1 MRRFGLSSLKPKAA
15 PGKPARSIWWRL
27 HHWAG
32 LQVSLFLAFVCLTG
46 TLAVFSYELDWLAR
60 PAMWTAPVAAENQ
73 ASWGDVLNIARHAAP
88 DAVGMNIYRP
98 LHPLSTYDAVARANG
113 ENTHYYIH
121 PGTAELTGTGDWIGF
136 QRFLRNTHRHLML
149 PVPIGVSI
157 VSLAAILLGVTLVTS
172 FWVYKR
178 WWRGFLRWPKGRT
191 MRALIGDIHRLT
203 GLWSIWFVALICLTG
218 YFYLAEQWGFDAP
231 AANAAP
237 ATLESSIAPDKSLP
251 SPGQALDTGL
261 NQLSQVQPGYQVS
274 LVRWTAAQPDVIEVH
289 GEAGRALLVRPRA
302 NAVWI
307 HARTGALLGE
317 ADARTLSAHQR
328 IAEMAD
334 PLHFGTFGG
343 YWTKTLWIVF
353 GAMLTGLSATGAV
366 IYVLRIAKTEREEP
380 GWISGFYRLWNKMGR
395 ARWLA
400 AALIVLPFGL
410 APFVL

>member
-60 PAMWTAPVAAENQ
+60 PAMWTAPVAAEDQ
-73 ASWGDVLNIARHAAP
+73 ASWGDVLNTARHAAP

-251 SPGQALDTGL
+251 SPGQALDAGL

-343 YWTKTLWIVF
+343 YWTKTLWFLF

>member
-1 MRRFGLSSLKPKAA
+1 MRRFGLSSLKPKTA

-60 PAMWTAPVAAENQ
+60 PAMWTAPMAVEDQ
-73 ASWGDVLNIARHAAP
+73 ASWGEVLNTARETAP

-98 LHPLSTYDAVARANG
+98 LHPLATYDAVARSAG

-121 PGTAELTGTGDWIGF
+121 PGTAELTGTGDWVGF

-149 PVPIGVSI
+149 PLQIGVSL

-191 MRALIGDIHRLT
+191 MRALIGDIHRLA

-218 YFYLAEQWGFDAP
+218 YWYLAEQWGLDAP
-231 AANAAP
+231 AADTPP
-237 ATLESSIAPDKSLP
+237 ASLVVAVEAGSLP
-251 SPGQALDTGL
+251 SPGHALDAGL
-261 NQLSQVQPGYQVS
+261 KRLHESQPGYQVA
-274 LVRWTAAQPDVIEVH
+274 LVRWTRAEPDVIEVD

-307 HARTGALLGE
+307 DARTGALLGE
-317 ADARTLSAHQR
+317 AAPRTLTTHQR

-343 YWTKTLWIVF
+343 YWTKTLWFLF
-353 GAMLTGLSATGAV
+353 GAMLTGLAATGAV

-380 GWISGFYRLWNKMGR
+380 GWISGLYRLWKKMGR

-400 AALIVLPFGL
+400 AALILLPFGL

>member
-1 MRRFGLSSLKPKAA
+1 MRRFGLSSLKQKTASA
-15 PGKPARSIWWRL
+15 KPARSIWWRL

-60 PAMWTAPVAAENQ
+60 PAMWTAPVAAEDQ
-73 ASWGDVLNIARHAAP
+73 ASWGEVLNTTRAAAP

-98 LHPLSTYDAVARANG
+98 LHPLATYDAVARADG

-121 PGTAELTGTGDWIGF
+121 PGTAELTGTGEWIGF

-149 PVPIGVSI
+149 PVKIGVSL

-191 MRALIGDIHRLT
+191 LRALIGDTHRLA

-218 YFYLAEQWGFDAP
+218 YWYLAEQWGLDAP
-231 AANAAP
+231 AADKPLARLEASVDLPALAA
-237 ATLESSIAPDKSLP
+237 
-251 SPGQALDTGL
+251 PGQALDAGL
-261 NQLSQVQPGYQVS
+261 KRLHESQPDYRVA
-274 LVRWTAAQPDVIEVH
+274 LVRWTRAEPDVIEVH
-289 GEAGRALLVRPRA
+289 GEAGRAMLVRPRA

-307 HARTGALLGE
+307 DAQTGALLGE
-317 ADARTLSAHQR
+317 ADPRTLSAHQR

-343 YWTKTLWIVF
+343 YWTKTLWFLF
-353 GAMLTGLSATGAV
+353 GAMLTGLAATGAV

-380 GWISGFYRLWNKMGR
+380 GWISGLVRLWNKMGR

-410 APFVL
+410 ASFVL

>member
-1 MRRFGLSSLKPKAA
+1 MRRFGLISLKSQTA

-46 TLAVFSYELDWLAR
+46 TLAVFSYDLDWLAR
-60 PAMWTAPVAAENQ
+60 PAMWTAPVAVEDQ
-73 ASWGDVLNIARHAAP
+73 ASWGEVLNTARETAP

-98 LHPLSTYDAVARANG
+98 LHPLATYDAVARAGG

-121 PGTAELTGTGDWIGF
+121 PGTAELTGTGGWVGF

-149 PVPIGVSI
+149 PVQIGVSI

-191 MRALIGDIHRLT
+191 LRALIGDIHRLA

-218 YFYLAEQWGFDAP
+218 YWYLAEQWGLDAP
-231 AANAAP
+231 AADTPPARLEASADLPTLATPGDALNA
-237 ATLESSIAPDKSLP
+237 
-251 SPGQALDTGL
+251 GL
-261 NQLSQVQPGYQVS
+261 ARLQTEQPGYKVA
-274 LVRWTAAQPDVIEVH
+274 LVRWTRAEPDVIEVH

-307 HARTGALLGE
+307 DANTGALLAE
-317 ADARTLSAHQR
+317 ADPRTLTAHQR
-328 IAEMAD
+328 LAEMAD

-343 YWTKTLWIVF
+343 YWTKTLWFLF
-353 GAMLTGLSATGAV
+353 GALLTGLSATGAV

-380 GWISGFYRLWNKMGR
+380 GWISGLGRLWKKMGR

-400 AALIVLPFGL
+400 AALILLPFGL

>member
-1 MRRFGLSSLKPKAA
+1 MRRFGLSALKPKTA

-46 TLAVFSYELDWLAR
+46 TLAVFSYELDWATR
-60 PAMWTAPVAAENQ
+60 PAMWTAPVHAQ
-73 ASWGDVLNIARHAAP
+73 DRASWGEVLEAAREAAP
-88 DAVGMNIYRP
+88 EGSAFNIYRP
-98 LHPLSTYDAVARANG
+98 LHPLSTYDAVGRAGG

-121 PGTAELTGTGDWIGF
+121 PGTAELTGTGGWFGF

-191 MRALIGDIHRLT
+191 LRALIGDIHRLA
-203 GLWSIWFVALICLTG
+203 GLWSLWFVALICLTG
-218 YFYLAEQWGFDAP
+218 YWYLAEQWGLDAP
-231 AANAAP
+231 SANTRP
-237 ATLESSIAPDKSLP
+237 ALIEATPVPAQTLP
-251 SPGQALDTGL
+251 SPAHALDAGL
-261 NQLSQVQPGYQVS
+261 KRLEQAQPGYQVS
-274 LVRWTAAQPDVIEVH
+274 LVRWTPGQPDRLEVH
-289 GEAGRALLVRPRA
+289 GQNGRALLVRPRA
-302 NAVWI
+302 NAIWI
-307 HARTGALLGE
+307 DASTGALVGE
-317 ADARTLSAHQR
+317 ADARALSAHQR

-343 YWTKTLWIVF
+343 YWTKTLWFLF
-353 GAMLTGLSATGAV
+353 GAILTGLSATGAM

-380 GWISGFYRLWNKMGR
+380 GWISGLARLWNKMGR